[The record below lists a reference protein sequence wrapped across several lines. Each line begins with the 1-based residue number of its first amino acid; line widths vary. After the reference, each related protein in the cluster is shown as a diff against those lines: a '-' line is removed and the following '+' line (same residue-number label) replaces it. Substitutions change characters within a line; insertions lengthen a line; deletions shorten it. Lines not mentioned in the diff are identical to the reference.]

1 MIATNAVQTARRVW
15 FGRVLVASTTAKPM
29 LPSVRHFTPDEANA
43 ALEQV
48 RPLVEQLVAQR
59 AEHIAALERQEEL
72 ERKIRGNG
80 GGIPPAELAEAT
92 AAVDALAR
100 RLARVVDEINEHGA
114 EVKDLDTGLVDFPAL
129 RNGETV
135 LLCWRLGEDEIGYWH
150 GTDDG
155 FAGRRPLPLEGE
167 D

>member
-1 MIATNAVQTARRVW
+1 
-15 FGRVLVASTTAKPM
+15 M
-29 LPSVRHFTPDEANA
+29 LRPVRHFTPDEANA
-43 ALEQV
+43 ALEHV

-80 GGIPPAELAEAT
+80 GGIPPAQLAEAT
-92 AAVDALAR
+92 AEVDGLAR
-100 RLARVVDEINEHGA
+100 RLAKLVDEINTSGA
-114 EVKDLDTGLVDFPAL
+114 EVKDLDTGLIDFPAL

-135 LLCWRLGEDEIGYWH
+135 LLCWRLGEDEVGFWH

-155 FAGRRPLPLEGE
+155 FSGRRPLPLDE